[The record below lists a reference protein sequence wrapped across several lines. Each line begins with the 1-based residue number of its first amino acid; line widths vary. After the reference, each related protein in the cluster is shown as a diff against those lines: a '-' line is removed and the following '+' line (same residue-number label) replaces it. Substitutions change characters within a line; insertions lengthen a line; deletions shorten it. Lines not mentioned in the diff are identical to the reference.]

1 MNNNQVYTTLE
12 HYETAIKR
20 LKDAGDIELEQ
31 VLAVLNTRDDV
42 QKALKEQKSI
52 PSSLL
57 KKLIDLDIELRKNA
71 VLITKAVNG
80 KIPEQLTHWRESVQ
94 PSQESWWWKLESITP
109 APHPWDT
116 WDWLW
121 KCLTIIGWTANLSL
135 LVNIATRFLSAGIG
149 LGGASAV
156 ILPSILALLQANS
169 SVTKSGQEGF
179 EKLLDKLNVPKQ
191 FQQKAR
197 LIPTFIM
204 SVLLIIF
211 WFSLPS
217 ISDIYNRNGRRNRH
231 QGYLGIAEQDYLR
244 AISLNSDNVE
254 AHFNLGSLYEEWQD
268 WKKAKKEY
276 NIAVAG
282 DLPKA
287 YNNLGRLYIKEKKYP
302 QAAFLLA
309 KGLVLANEKNINPED
324 RYSLFKNLG
333 WASLKQGRYEEAQQN
348 LQAEI
353 GIASNP
359 KVTKYITNRGSAHC
373 LLAQVLDKQ
382 KKSTSL
388 QEWQKCSDLGSRLNI
403 DEYIWLHLANE
414 KLKKRGK

>member
-1 MNNNQVYTTLE
+1 MNC
-12 HYETAIKR
+12 
-20 LKDAGDIELEQ
+20 
-31 VLAVLNTRDDV
+31 
-42 QKALKEQKSI
+42 
-52 PSSLL
+52 
-57 KKLIDLDIELRKNA
+57 
-71 VLITKAVNG
+71 VNHILFLCE
-80 KIPEQLTHWRESVQ
+80 IPEQLTHWLESVH
-94 PSQESWWWKLESITP
+94 PSQESWWWILESITP

-309 KGLVLANEKNINPED
+309 
-324 RYSLFKNLG
+324 
-333 WASLKQGRYEEAQQN
+333 
-348 LQAEI
+348 
-353 GIASNP
+353 
-359 KVTKYITNRGSAHC
+359 
-373 LLAQVLDKQ
+373 
-382 KKSTSL
+382 
-388 QEWQKCSDLGSRLNI
+388 
-403 DEYIWLHLANE
+403 
-414 KLKKRGK
+414 